1 MIDKEREGFGTIR
14 KEFGYR
20 ELIMRQLDRINQIAI
35 MVFNPSPTKANM
47 RPYIQAVGTLE
58 AMLHPYFDREYIGAR
73 AEIDKRAKIGTK
85 KIGTKHSVNILYTT
99 ENYQKIFALYQDV
112 LTLLM
117 DLMSRKGLLLEEFGA
132 EPYDRPELDE

>member
-1 MIDKEREGFGTIR
+1 MIDKEREGFTAIR

-20 ELIMRQLDRINQIAI
+20 EILMRQLDRINQIAL
-35 MVFNPSPTKANM
+35 MVFNPTPKRANV
-47 RPYIQAVGTLE
+47 RPYIQGVNTLE
-58 AMLHPYFDREYIGAR
+58 ALLHPYFDRDYTNAR
-73 AEIDKRAKIGTK
+73 KEID
-85 KIGTKHSVNILYTT
+85 TKHSVNALYLT

-132 EPYDRPELDE
+132 EPYDRPEPNE